1 MKRDSIKKG
10 NILFNAI
17 LILQILIIIL
27 FLLYI
32 VLLNVEFSNTQRK
45 LVMKYYNENKII
57 GMSFE
62 ECEELFG
69 EPYLL
74 DENTACFD
82 GGYYIKFDLGII
94 YSQGEL
100 VLTMDENQE
109 IIYAHYNYSM
119 DLPIWYFVL

>member
-1 MKRDSIKKG
+1 MVHSDRGPGIKDIEK
-10 NILFNAI
+10 IT
-17 LILQILIIIL
+17 IIKSK
-27 FLLYI
+27 
-32 VLLNVEFSNTQRK
+32 ET
-45 LVMKYYNENKII
+45 ENKII